1 MPEQRIADIL
11 NLQPRF
17 LRSAHL
23 ERDFRDPAALGGY
36 VVTDFARSALARMRE
51 GLRPNSGKRA
61 WRITGHY
68 GAGKSSFALLLA
80 HLLSGKEANIPP
92 QVRRVVDFG
101 RNEPPFV
108 SVLVTCAREP
118 LAVSILRG
126 LFDAAQHIYGRRS
139 NPLVAEP

>member
-23 ERDFRDPAALGGY
+23 ERDFRDAEALSGY
-36 VVTDFARSALARMRE
+36 IVTDFARSALARMRQ
-51 GLRPNSGKRA
+51 GLGANSGQRA

-80 HLLSGKEANIPP
+80 HLLSGKEANLPP
-92 QVRRVVDFG
+92 QIRRVVDFG
-101 RNEPPFV
+101 RHE
-108 SVLVTCAREP
+108 
-118 LAVSILRG
+118 
-126 LFDAAQHIYGRRS
+126 
-139 NPLVAEP
+139 